1 MMEVRVETY
10 IGPDDVEMLR
20 RFDLDGREIEVT
32 DNLDQWH
39 GADYRYFKVK
49 DEIGDVYVFRLD
61 ESEGDWELIMFQSVE
76 SQALAAHPDA
86 HLRPNSDEG
95 H

>member
-1 MMEVRVETY
+1 MEVRVETY
-10 IGPDDVEMLR
+10 MGPDDVEMLR
-20 RFDLDGREIEVT
+20 PFYLDGREIVVT

-49 DEIGDVYVFRLD
+49 DEIGNVYILRFD
-61 ESEGDWELIMFQSVE
+61 ESEADWELVMFQSAE
-76 SQALAAHPDA
+76 SQALATHAYPHPRYD
-86 HLRPNSDEG
+86 SEEG